1 MSSIAVIGTGYV
13 GLVSGACLADFGN
26 TVICVDNNKQKIQD
40 LEKGIIPIFEPGL
53 DVVVEKNVKAGR
65 LSFSTSLKDA
75 VAKSQV
81 VFIAVGT
88 PPADD
93 GSADLQYVEQVAR
106 EIGQAMA
113 HYTVIV
119 DKSTVPVGTARK
131 VHNWVTQ
138 ELEKRQQPTQQSAQ
152 QHSSTS
158 ASQSTQQLPG
168 ASSAQATIQS
178 TEQQTVQQTPVQQ
191 TPQQS
196 TQQSLGPSTPQSTQP
211 LTFDVVS
218 NPEFLREGSAVQD
231 FMHPDRV
238 VIGAESE
245 KARTAMKDVY
255 RALYLNET
263 PYIETGLETA
273 EMIKYASNAFLAVKI
288 TFINEVANL
297 CEKVGANVQDVA
309 RAMGRDGRIGGKFLH
324 PGPGYGGSCFPKDTQ
339 ALARI
344 GKDFGESLSIVEATI
359 QANERQKDRM
369 VQKITQAMEARGGVK
384 GKTFAV
390 LGLAFKPNTDD
401 MREAPAITIIE
412 GLAKAG
418 GRIKTYDPEAMK
430 EASWRLEHVQ
440 QTGALEYTADE
451 YQAIHQADALIIVT
465 EWNQFRNLDLEK
477 VKASLT
483 HPILFD
489 LRNIYKRADLESK
502 GFEYHGVG
510 Q

>member
-40 LEKGIIPIFEPGL
+40 LEKGSIPIFEPGL

-106 EIGQAMA
+106 EIGQAMTQ
-113 HYTVIV
+113 YTVIV

-138 ELEKRQQPTQQSAQ
+138 ELEKRQQ
-152 QHSSTS
+152 
-158 ASQSTQQLPG
+158 
-168 ASSAQATIQS
+168 
-178 TEQQTVQQTPVQQ
+178 
-191 TPQQS
+191 S
-196 TQQSLGPSTPQSTQP
+196 TQQSLGASSTQSPVQQAAQSTQP

-218 NPEFLREGSAVQD
+218 NPEFLREGSAVRD

-339 ALARI
+339 AMARI
-344 GKDFGESLSIVEATI
+344 GKDFGETLSIVEATI

-369 VQKITQAMEARGGVK
+369 VQKITQAMEAHGGVK

-440 QTGALEYTADE
+440 QTGALEYTTDE

-465 EWNQFRNLDLEK
+465 EWNQFRNLDLAK

-483 HPILFD
+483 QPILFD